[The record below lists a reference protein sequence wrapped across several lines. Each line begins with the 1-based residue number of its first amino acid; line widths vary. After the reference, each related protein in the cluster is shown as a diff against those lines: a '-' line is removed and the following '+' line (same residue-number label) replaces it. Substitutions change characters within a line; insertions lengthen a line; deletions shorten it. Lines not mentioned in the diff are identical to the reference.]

1 MPSELHFFR
10 INAGMDN
17 IIPLTSETI
26 NIWMRNLEMFLF
38 WDTSLLLA
46 VSRRWRNIY
55 PTDVI
60 LTNTWFWDGC
70 GWCDKEEVCGE
81 RDYGRGLMAVWWAET
96 VPKNETANVW
106 VVVGWVTHYPL
117 PTIISDNYPITS
129 HAKLRMAERG
139 ITHTSRENGI
149 IEGEIIEKYS
159 DDMLCPSVL
168 LLSMVN
174 NIPLHIVIVLCT
186 NN

>member
-1 MPSELHFFR
+1 
-10 INAGMDN
+10 
-17 IIPLTSETI
+17 
-26 NIWMRNLEMFLF
+26 
-38 WDTSLLLA
+38 
-46 VSRRWRNIY
+46 
-55 PTDVI
+55 
-60 LTNTWFWDGC
+60 
-70 GWCDKEEVCGE
+70 
-81 RDYGRGLMAVWWAET
+81 
-96 VPKNETANVW
+96 
-106 VVVGWVTHYPL
+106 
-117 PTIISDNYPITS
+117 
-129 HAKLRMAERG
+129 MAERG